1 MQLPIV
7 APAPVVTTHA
17 AAFRD
22 LFANHCQFDHFQQY
36 LTGLMVLPNKSLSNI
51 ARCVLDSADKTNLA
65 RFFSEA
71 PWQEA
76 EVNDRRITYLLTQ
89 TAQQRRS
96 AAASALL
103 LDDTLCE
110 HVGSLFAY
118 VDRHY
123 NHSDASYPLAHNP
136 VTSHYVSGPV

>member
-22 LFANHCQFDHFQQY
+22 LFENRCQFDHFQQY
-36 LTGLMVLPNKSLSNI
+36 LTGLMVLPNKSLTNI
-51 ARCVLDSADKTNLA
+51 ARCVLDSADKTNLS

-71 PWQEA
+71 PWTEA

-89 TAQQRRS
+89 TAKQRRS
-96 AAASALL
+96 GTDSAII
-103 LDDTLCE
+103 
-110 HVGSLFAY
+110 
-118 VDRHY
+118 
-123 NHSDASYPLAHNP
+123 
-136 VTSHYVSGPV
+136 